1 MRRHITVMAG
11 KRARLATRILVAM
24 AFVLGAVLVQAPSAS
39 ASAGCVTYPEYRNI
53 GHRPY
58 GMTRHRVT
66 QIFDTKGRVYEKYG
80 RRGARDIW
88 VRYEACNHHS
98 FVTINFDNYI
108 HRGRLMRLYKKDW
121 HW

>member
-1 MRRHITVMAG
+1 MRRPAG
-11 KRARLATRILVAM
+11 ERANIVTKMLVAM
-24 AFVLGAVLVQAPSAS
+24 ACVMGVVLVQAPSAN

-58 GMTRHRVT
+58 GMPRHRVT
-66 QIFDTKGRVYEKYG
+66 QIFDTKGRIYERYG
-80 RRGARDIW
+80 PRRRKDIW
-88 VRYEACNHHS
+88 VRYEACNHRS